1 MHRIKDWAEDD
12 RPREKLIKSGERQL
26 SNAELLAILIGTGT
40 RELSALDAGKQVLRS
55 VDNRLDILAQCS
67 VNDLRKLRGIGNA
80 KAVTIIAAM
89 ELARRRET
97 VRSDISQ
104 KVRSSVDSYELLLPC
119 FLDLIHEEFRVL
131 YLSRA
136 NVVIA
141 NQCISQGGISGTV
154 ADGKIIFKRALQ
166 LNASAMILAHNHPSG
181 EVAPSDSDKVL
192 TKQLV
197 KFGECIDLKVL
208 DHLIITE
215 NNYFSFADEGLI

>member
-104 KVRSSVDSYELLLPC
+104 KVRSSVDAYELLLPC